1 MQRTSDTEEETKLE
15 HLEGAQ
21 KLNILAG
28 VCNYSHLAL
37 APGHN
42 NEKKKQE
49 DSNQRKSKI

>member
-42 NEKKKQE
+42 NEKKQE